1 MAIET
6 NESEGRVTATDETPA
21 GSTRMD
27 EFERQIAGLRV
38 RGQRGGVETRLLY
51 LGVALLV
58 VGLVMVGVA
67 WFRAS
72 DTTVQHEQIDYLIS
86 GGLGGIGVTL
96 IGAALYLRI
105 SLGRYFRLWLVRLV
119 YEQRAQTDRTV
130 EALERVEQ
138 ALRSR
143 S

>member
-6 NESEGRVTATDETPA
+6 NENEDRVTATDEAPA
-21 GSTRMD
+21 ASTRMD

-58 VGLVMVGVA
+58 AGLVMVGVA

-130 EALERVEQ
+130 EALERLEQ

-143 S
+143 Q

>member
-1 MAIET
+1 M
-6 NESEGRVTATDETPA
+6 
-21 GSTRMD
+21 
-27 EFERQIAGLRV
+27 
-38 RGQRGGVETRLLY
+38 ETRLLY
-51 LGVALLV
+51 LGIGLLG
-58 VGLVMVGVA
+58 VGLLMVGIA

-96 IGAALYLRI
+96 VGAAIYLRI
-105 SLGRYFRLWLVRLV
+105 SLARYFRLWLVRLV

-130 EALERVEQ
+130 EALERVER
-138 ALRSR
+138 ALRDR

>member
-6 NESEGRVTATDETPA
+6 NESEGRVTATGEAPA
-21 GSTRMD
+21 ASARMD

-51 LGVALLV
+51 LGIALLV
-58 VGLVMVGVA
+58 GGLVMVGVA

-119 YEQRAQTDRTV
+119 HEQRAQTDRTV

>member
-1 MAIET
+1 M
-6 NESEGRVTATDETPA
+6 GDEAAAPA
-21 GSTRMD
+21 RMD

-38 RGQRGGVETRLLY
+38 KGQRGGVETRLLY
-51 LGVALLV
+51 LGIGLLGL
-58 VGLVMVGVA
+58 GLVMVAVA

-96 IGAALYLRI
+96 VGAAIYLRI
-105 SLGRYFRLWLVRLV
+105 SLARYFRLWLVRLV

-130 EALERVEQ
+130 EALERLEH
-138 ALRSR
+138 ALRDR
-143 S
+143 T